1 MRKVYG
7 VLMCVNN
14 KDLNLLKT
22 NPKVFWSDV
31 RTIGKHAFYDCRDLT
46 SITIPAS
53 VRWIEDYAFEGPRGL
68 TSITILGSET
78 YIRADDVFKGCTG
91 LKEIEVD
98 ADNKYFSS
106 EDGVL
111 YNKEKTELICC
122 PKGKTSITIPYSVTK
137 IGERAF
143 EGCTGLTSITI
154 PNSVTKIG
162 YSAFKGCT
170 GLKEIEVDAD
180 NKYYSSED
188 GVLYN
193 KEKTELICCPKGKT
207 SITIPYSVTKIGER
221 AFEGCTGLTSIT
233 IPNSVTKIGYSA
245 FKGCT
250 GLKEIEVDADNK
262 YYSSEDGVL
271 YNKEKTELICCPKG
285 KTSITIPYSVTKI
298 GEEAFWGCKSL
309 TSITIPSSVTKI
321 GKRAFAGF
329 TGLTSITIPNSV
341 TKIGEEAFWGCKSL
355 TSITIPSSVTE
366 IGFFAFE
373 GCKSLTSITIPE
385 GVIEIGCNAF
395 ERCTGLTSI
404 TISDSVTEIRAY
416 AFRYCTGVKEIIMS
430 ERLALDSYIPEDLT
444 EKLIEVET
452 KKIKSD
458 DYYINLTKKSLMTIH
473 LFPVEKFSE
482 DFVLKLK
489 KAVHEH
495 LRKAFKKVNIEDK
508 TQCNAI
514 SQKLEKIRAII
525 DSKQE
530 LYKKQKE
537 AQIKQAQEDLEKE
550 KRKRF
555 DENDDDDGKAE

>member
-98 ADNKYFSS
+98 ADNKYF
-106 EDGVL
+106 
-111 YNKEKTELICC
+111 
-122 PKGKTSITIPYSVTK
+122 
-137 IGERAF
+137 
-143 EGCTGLTSITI
+143 
-154 PNSVTKIG
+154 
-162 YSAFKGCT
+162 
-170 GLKEIEVDAD
+170 
-180 NKYYSSED
+180 
-188 GVLYN
+188 
-193 KEKTELICCPKGKT
+193 
-207 SITIPYSVTKIGER
+207 
-221 AFEGCTGLTSIT
+221 
-233 IPNSVTKIGYSA
+233 
-245 FKGCT
+245 
-250 GLKEIEVDADNK
+250 
-262 YYSSEDGVL
+262 SSEDGVL